1 MQRKPLSTLHTAGF
15 ALAACTGLLAGTAQ
29 AGEVYGQV
37 GFPGAGIGYAHPVSD
52 SVTLRADAISLGSRE
67 SDYDE
72 EGIKYK
78 GTLKANRFAV
88 FADWFPFGGVFRFTG
103 GVASNTFDLTLDA
116 SGTGQSISV
125 GNNQYVLGPGDGLT
139 MQIKYPRTM
148 PYLGVGW
155 GHQPNVS
162 GLRISFD
169 VGALIGKP
177 KVSATGRGQ
186 LSSSN
191 PAAQADIDRE
201 VAEINDGIGKVS
213 LLPQFSFSLGYS
225 F

>member
-1 MQRKPLSTLHTAGF
+1 MHRTLHSVPRTARLT
-15 ALAACTGLLAGTAQ
+15 LAACAVLLAGTAQ
-29 AGEVYGQV
+29 AGEFYGQV
-37 GFPGAGIGYAHPVSD
+37 GFPGAGIGYAQPVSD
-52 SVTLRADAISLGSRE
+52 SVTLRADAISMGTRE

-72 EGIKYK
+72 EGITYK
-78 GTLKANRFAV
+78 GKLKANRVAV

-103 GVASNTFDLTLDA
+103 GLASNKFDLTLDA
-116 SGTGQSISV
+116 SGSGQQIDV
-125 GNNQYVLGPGDGLT
+125 GGTRYTLNAGDGLT
-139 MQIKYPRTM
+139 MSIKYPRTM
-148 PYLGVGW
+148 PYFGVGW

-186 LSSSN
+186 LAN
-191 PAAQADIDRE
+191 PSAQADIDRE

-213 LLPQFSFSLGYS
+213 VLPQFSFSLGYS